1 MNPGVCRSAVRSS
14 SWSASGPAGLAA
26 PLALRVETLAVLP
39 MATACLA
46 LGELTILKILIS
58 YKQFRNG
65 REGRLFHS
73 RRECMRQFFRTGML
87 VAALG
92 GMFVGAA
99 NAQERVR
106 IGVLNDQSGVFSTYQ
121 GIGSVVAAQMAVED
135 YGGKAAGKP
144 VDVVSADHQNK
155 PDVGVGIARRWY
167 DTENVD
173 AIFDLPNSA
182 IALAVANISEQKNKV
197 FIGSGAGTVLLTGEK
212 CTPNTVHWTYDTYA
226 YGRGLGKAVVAQ
238 GGKKWFFLTADY
250 AFGHDLE
257 KQAIEGVKAAGGEVL
272 GAVRHPLGTADYASF
287 LLQAQ
292 ASGADIVGVA
302 NAGDDTITS
311 IKQAAEFGLTQKQKL
326 VGLILGMNG
335 IPALGLK
342 AAQGAQI
349 MNPFYWDLNDGT
361 RAFAKRFA
369 ERHPQKNYPNDMQA
383 GVYAS
388 VLHYL
393 KAVDKTGGAVDGKAV
408 VAAMKAMPTDDPLF
422 GKGIIRSDGR
432 KIHPFYLLEV
442 KKPEESTSKW
452 DLLKVVATIPG
463 DQAFRPESEGNC
475 PLVKK

>member
-1 MNPGVCRSAVRSS
+1 
-14 SWSASGPAGLAA
+14 
-26 PLALRVETLAVLP
+26 
-39 MATACLA
+39 
-46 LGELTILKILIS
+46 
-58 YKQFRNG
+58 
-65 REGRLFHS
+65 
-73 RRECMRQFFRTGML
+73 MRQFFRTGML

-92 GMFVGAA
+92 GILVGT
-99 NAQERVR
+99 AQGQAHAQDRVR

-121 GIGSVVAAQMAVED
+121 GIGSVIAAQMAVED
-135 YGGKAAGKP
+135 YGGKAAGKT
-144 VDVVSADHQNK
+144 VEVVAADHQNK
-155 PDVGVGIARRWY
+155 PDIGTAIARRWY
-167 DTENVD
+167 ENENVD
-173 AIFDLPNSA
+173 AIFDLPNSS
-182 IALAVANISEQKNKV
+182 IALAVANMTEQKNKV
-197 FIGSGAGTVLLTGEK
+197 FVGSGAGTALLTGEK

-257 KQAIEGVKAAGGEVL
+257 KQAMEAVKAAGGEVV

-292 ASGADIVGVA
+292 ASGADVIGIA

-311 IKQAAEFGLTQKQKL
+311 MKQAAEFGLTKTQKL

-369 ERHPQKNYPNDMQA
+369 ERHPQQNYPNDMQA

-393 KAVDKTGGAVDGKAV
+393 KAVDKAGGASDGKAV
-408 VAAMKAMPTDDPLF
+408 VAAMKAIPTDDPLF
-422 GKGIIRSDGR
+422 GKGLFRTI
-432 KIHPFYLLEV
+432 
-442 KKPEESTSKW
+442 
-452 DLLKVVATIPG
+452 DLHI
-463 DQAFRPESEGNC
+463 
-475 PLVKK
+475 

>member
-1 MNPGVCRSAVRSS
+1 M
-14 SWSASGPAGLAA
+14 LAA
-26 PLALRVETLAVLP
+26 
-39 MATACLA
+39 
-46 LGELTILKILIS
+46 
-58 YKQFRNG
+58 
-65 REGRLFHS
+65 
-73 RRECMRQFFRTGML
+73 
-87 VAALG
+87 AALG
-92 GMFVGAA
+92 AMLAGSAQ
-99 NAQERVR
+99 AQEKVR

-121 GIGSVVAAQMAVED
+121 GIGSVIAAQMAVED
-135 YGGKAAGKP
+135 YGSKAAGKP
-144 VDVVSADHQNK
+144 VEVITADHQNK
-155 PDVGVGIARRWY
+155 TDVGVGIARRWY
-167 DTENVD
+167 DVESVD

-182 IALAVANISEQKNKV
+182 IALAVAGMSEQKNKV
-197 FIGSGAGTVLLTGEK
+197 FVGSGAGTALLTGEK

-257 KQAIEGVKAAGGEVL
+257 KQAAEGVKASGGEVL

-311 IKQAAEFGLTQKQKL
+311 IKQAAEFGLTRKQKL

-335 IPALGLK
+335 LPALGLK

-369 ERHPQKNYPNDMQA
+369 ERHPQNNYPNDMQA

-388 VLHYL
+388 VAL
-393 KAVDKTGGAVDGKAV
+393 
-408 VAAMKAMPTDDPLF
+408 
-422 GKGIIRSDGR
+422 
-432 KIHPFYLLEV
+432 
-442 KKPEESTSKW
+442 
-452 DLLKVVATIPG
+452 
-463 DQAFRPESEGNC
+463 SEGGRQGRRRHRRQGRGC
-475 PLVKK
+475 CHEGDADRRCLVRQGFHPRRWTQDPPALSARGEIARRIQIEMGSPQGGRDHSRRPGIPPRE

>member
-1 MNPGVCRSAVRSS
+1 MKSVG
-14 SWSASGPAGLAA
+14 
-26 PLALRVETLAVLP
+26 ALL
-39 MATACLA
+39 ATALMLA
-46 LGELTILKILIS
+46 PMTVSAETSVK
-58 YKQFRNG
+58 
-65 REGRLFHS
+65 
-73 RRECMRQFFRTGML
+73 
-87 VAALG
+87 
-92 GMFVGAA
+92 
-99 NAQERVR
+99 
-106 IGVLNDQSGVFSTYQ
+106 IGVLNDRSSVYSDSQ
-121 GIGSVVAAQMAVED
+121 GIGSVIAAQFAVDD
-135 YGGKAAGKP
+135 YAKELGLKVEVKA
-144 VDVVSADHQNK
+144 ADHQNK
-155 PDVGVGIARRWY
+155 VDIGAGIARGWY
-167 DTENVD
+167 ETEGVD
-173 AIFDLPNSA
+173 MIIDVPNSSV
-182 IALAVANISEQKNKV
+182 ALAVNVLARDLNKV
-197 FIGSGAGTVLLTGEK
+197 LIGSGAGTAELTGK
-212 CTPNTVHWTYDTYA
+212 SCTPNTVHWTYDTYA

-257 KQAIEGVKAAGGEVL
+257 KQAAEGVKASGGEVL

-292 ASGADIVGVA
+292 ASGADIVGIA

-311 IKQAAEFGLTQKQKL
+311 IKQAAEFGLTRKQKL

-369 ERHPQKNYPNDMQA
+369 ERHPQQNYPNDMQA

-393 KAVDKTGGAVDGKAV
+393 KAVDKVGGAADGKAV
-408 VAAMKAMPTDDPLF
+408 VAAMKAIPTDDALF
-422 GKGIIRSDGR
+422 GKGIIRADGR
-432 KIHPFYLLEV
+432 KIHPFYLLQV
-442 KKPEESTSKW
+442 KSPEESTSKW